1 MYFGGICRQ
10 MAKKFPLSLALV
22 SLGSTTAVM
31 ILCLAVWHLTPQ
43 IPLLLGCL
51 IAAVVARI
59 RGCPWREIGSGI
71 LRSIRQAGEAIILL
85 LLIGALIG
93 VWIAA
98 GVVPAMIRGGLTL
111 LSPRLFLA
119 GAMLVCALISMV
131 LGSWGTAG
139 TVGLALMGIAHTFG
153 IPAPLAAG
161 AVISGS
167 YVGDKLSPLADTT
180 NLAAAVAEV
189 SVFDSIRNIFKV
201 SAPMLLLCLGIYAGI
216 GMQYGGD
223 GGAMAQAEAVSRA
236 LSDAF
241 RIGPLNLLPLLILLV
256 CILVKIPPIP
266 SLLAGLVSGAVYG
279 AIVQNTSL
287 PAILR
292 CAVTGY
298 VGRTGESTVDQLLTA
313 GGMWSMAATISIIL
327 LAMSFGGIMEQT
339 GQMAALTAP
348 LMDRVRSFPG
358 LMALTVATGLGTNI
372 LLPDQYIAITLPG
385 KMYAA
390 AYDSRS
396 ISRLDLALG
405 IGVSGALTSALVPW
419 NTCGMFMAG
428 VLGVSTL
435 HYLPYTFY
443 NYGMLL
449 AAVVYAVIKQ
459 RFKTKG

>member
-1 MYFGGICRQ
+1 

-167 YVGDKLSPLADTT
+167 YVGDKLSPLADT
-180 NLAAAVAEV
+180 
-189 SVFDSIRNIFKV
+189 
-201 SAPMLLLCLGIYAGI
+201 
-216 GMQYGGD
+216 
-223 GGAMAQAEAVSRA
+223 MAQAEAVSRA